1 MAIKFHHIPFIKT
14 LNKEREKVFSDE
26 KEKEEKNLVD
36 NFNKNIDPTIKM
48 LINPIKIVEKKNF
61 KKKLFPVHAHI
72 KLNKLNL
79 LNNIS
84 NKNVNHEIE
93 ISAPNEI

>member
-1 MAIKFHHIPFIKT
+1 
-14 LNKEREKVFSDE
+14 
-26 KEKEEKNLVD
+26 
-36 NFNKNIDPTIKM
+36 M

-61 KKKLFPVHAHI
+61 KRKLFPVHAHI

>member
-1 MAIKFHHIPFIKT
+1 
-14 LNKEREKVFSDE
+14 
-26 KEKEEKNLVD
+26 
-36 NFNKNIDPTIKM
+36 M

-61 KKKLFPVHAHI
+61 KRKLFPVHAHI

-84 NKNVNHEIE
+84 NKNVNHEMIKF
-93 ISAPNEI
+93 ILKKNNVKLSLIFK